1 MSSNGG
7 AGVATAEERRATT
20 ASGRRRRTRNGIVHL
35 HSRNQFFKIFSLTA
49 IFCFSVVCSNT
60 SLSLSGR
67 SASTAETPMISG
79 SSMAAGFG
87 DSSCRDEETECE
99 VRPGGMMVQKRSD
112 CQATTVVHHIRVHV
126 AYGAVPARD
135 LCRPARNIRRFEWK
149 LNAGGLKRLLTAK
162 TGLRPEE
169 QKLVFRGR
177 ERGDGSYLDTSGVKD
192 RSKVVLVQDPLSIEK
207 RYVEMRRD
215 AKIRTTRQAIAD
227 VSVEIDKL
235 AEQVSIVEKSIA
247 KGKKVPEV
255 QITTLIEM
263 LMRQAVKLDNI
274 SAEGDDALS
283 KNSQGKKVQ
292 ACVEGTGPSHGLEHE
307 NKASRCH
314 DDMGDLR

>member
-1 MSSNGG
+1 
-7 AGVATAEERRATT
+7 
-20 ASGRRRRTRNGIVHL
+20 
-35 HSRNQFFKIFSLTA
+35 
-49 IFCFSVVCSNT
+49 
-60 SLSLSGR
+60 
-67 SASTAETPMISG
+67 MISG

-126 AYGAVPARD
+126 AYGAVRHEISVD
-135 LCRPARNIRRFEWK
+135 QQETF
-149 LNAGGLKRLLTAK
+149 GGLKRLLTAK

-292 ACVEGTGPSHGLEHE
+292 ACVEALDHLMVSNTKIKPVVVTTTWETFDESPALANNPRRTGPWNYLI
-307 NKASRCH
+307 
-314 DDMGDLR
+314 DLQF